1 MWRLDLHWRKIGRA
15 AQGAG
20 MAGEPESLDI
30 DESLELRRHRH
41 WFDRLIMLSDGVFA
55 IAITLLAFNL
65 HGPKAWTTVADIWAS
80 LSPQLDA
87 YALSFVVISVY
98 WLAHRRFFAMIVTV
112 DAPVTVLNLV
122 MLALVA
128 LVPAATEFVHG
139 AGPLQPAMMIYSA
152 LVVAIGASIGVTWG
166 YAALVADLVSPE
178 VTRPVR
184 WFLLALMLVTP
195 PLFLLLVAGLRN
207 PPSGLVPLTLVLLFV
222 IGWRLRMWVLR
233 RPPMLSAG
241 AKAPPAS

>member
-1 MWRLDLHWRKIGRA
+1 
-15 AQGAG
+15 

-30 DESLELRRHRH
+30 DEPLERRRHRH

-65 HGPKAWTTVADIWAS
+65 HGPANWKTVGDIWAS
-80 LSPQLDA
+80 LGPQLDA
-87 YALSFVVISVY
+87 YSLSFVVISVY

-139 AGPLQPAMMIYSA
+139 AGPLQPAMLIYSA
-152 LVVAIGASIGVTWG
+152 LVVAIGASVALIWG
-166 YAALVADLVSPE
+166 YAALVADLVDRTVS
-178 VTRPVR
+178 TLAR
-184 WFLLALMLVTP
+184 WFLLVLMLTTP
-195 PLFLLLVAGLRN
+195 PLFLLLVSVLHN
-207 PPSGLVPLTLVLLFV
+207 PPGGVVPAALVLLFL
-222 IGWRLRMWVLR
+222 IGWRMRMWMLGRAALR
-233 RPPMLSAG
+233 P
-241 AKAPPAS
+241 KAPEASEPAT